1 MHAFAFRST
10 PQFFARIR
18 ARYRHATRRP
28 VHPVKRRDA
37 RKAEREFMDDVMF
50 EGAYR

>member
-1 MHAFAFRST
+1 MHAIPLHSL

-50 EGAYR
+50 EGVTV